1 MRHVIFRSLFVCAA
15 MRFTDEVL
23 IAILMKMR
31 RPGGCKLTPQ
41 EWKTLA
47 GTEVTDKKEADG
59 TLADL
64 KGTEMWFQAS
74 YSWSVVA
81 MAQVI
86 RSVHSA
92 RLAKVPLYI
101 WQAEDHLTNRPFNVS
116 LRDASLYVLHHA
128 NMNDTGRLPGLG
140 MVHVGMAVR
149 ITTTQE
155 ASIVPVD
162 FTGVVVDVVLNEN
175 DRHSASEHFRS
186 ASEHTSSLIR
196 LQNLPEA
203 IIVKLDKCDTDLLPL
218 SACALHE
225 ATGASSACA
234 ACYPLRGHYAVKPR
248 MSEAFTVDI
257 TVPKEVGGVKTWVTV
272 NLKAKRRQLAMTILN
287 ASTLH
292 TLQGAT
298 CEPGLI
304 FHWCFPRRLSMEM
317 RWLAVYVALSR
328 VPSLK
333 QLRSIGLT
341 AKTATPIRQIIE
353 QGPPTG
359 IVNRFAQLFEAKI
372 QETMSAA
379 VAAMEELGW

>member
-1 MRHVIFRSLFVCAA
+1 MWE
-15 MRFTDEVL
+15 DL
-23 IAILMKMR
+23 I
-31 RPGGCKLTPQ
+31 Q
-41 EWKTLA
+41 
-47 GTEVTDKKEADG
+47 
-59 TLADL
+59 
-64 KGTEMWFQAS
+64 
-74 YSWSVVA
+74 
-81 MAQVI
+81 
-86 RSVHSA
+86 
-92 RLAKVPLYI
+92 
-101 WQAEDHLTNRPFNVS
+101 
-116 LRDASLYVLHHA
+116 VLHHA
-128 NMNDTGRLPGLG
+128 NMNDTGRLPAFG

-155 ASIVPVD
+155 TSIVPVD
-162 FTGVVVDVVLNEN
+162 ITGIVVDLILDDEDVRNL
-175 DRHSASEHFRS
+175 SEHPAGFIKLRK
-186 ASEHTSSLIR
+186 
-196 LQNLPEA
+196 LPKA
-203 IIVKLDKCDTDLLPL
+203 IMVKLDKFDEDLLPC
-218 SACALHE
+218 SACSLHE
-225 ATGASSACA
+225 ISGASPSCKACH
-234 ACYPLRGHYAVKPR
+234 PMRGHYVLKPR
-248 MSEAFTVDI
+248 MSPAFSVTIQVHQGAAGA
-257 TVPKEVGGVKTWVTV
+257 KRWEEVH
-272 NLKAKRRQLAMTILN
+272 LKVKRRQLAVTILN

-304 FHWCFPRRLSMEM
+304 FHWTFPRRLSMEM